1 MQAEY
6 IALKA
11 YLIKQLVMTTSIA
24 ISRFNSPVS
33 NSSKQSATAAV
44 SPVVIFDSRVE
55 DLSALLSGI
64 QSGVNA
70 YVLTPER
77 DGIEQITEILQQ
89 QPTASLTLVAHGFP
103 GGLQLGAGSLN
114 LDTLQCYSS
123 QLQTWFGV
131 IEAPQLTLLACSV
144 AAGDAGAE
152 FIERLQS
159 LSQAKITASARP
171 VGKGVRP
178 SAAASL
184 FAANT
189 LNSYQATL
197 NWEVVSNA
205 EFSEE
210 QISYTDLEVD
220 GDTPYVVYTNKNDNR
235 LVVQKLEDNQ
245 WVSVGTP
252 EVDARGFTFNTDIE
266 LSGGV
271 PYVANIDD
279 TTRKTAVIKFEGGSW
294 TAVGDVGFSA
304 GRPEYIDLE
313 IDDNGTPYLLYK
325 DIRQGGKAVLK
336 KFVDGAWITV
346 GPEEGFSEGEI
357 TSVDGTDPLDLNII
371 DNIPYAI
378 YNYADGVGGTQVIV
392 KAFIDNSWV
401 TVGNE
406 GFASGAVR
414 SPNLEP
420 YNGIPYLVYS
430 DPENGD
436 RATVKVL
443 ENGSWVTVG
452 NTTASP
458 GDALSPDLEFDSAGT
473 PYVVYADPRIEGKAT
488 VMKFDGEAWVSV
500 GEKRF
505 FSKVFVN
512 HTDMAFD
519 SNGIPYVLYQRNN
532 QPTVQKLPD
541 NVVADIIAPTLISIT
556 RQTPAV
562 ADTSDD
568 ILVFQAVFSEEVQGV
583 DAADFLIDGTSTAG
597 VTAVEQVDAT
607 TYNITVSGGDLADFN
622 GIVGLNLVAT
632 SDITDLAANGLT
644 IVEPAIDETYQV
656 SNELPPGPEPEPEPE
671 PEPGPKPEPG
681 TPPVSAILTPLSE
694 LDVVEITALGSAKSL
709 NLKTKSSNI
718 SEEASEVKIF
728 SVDETGTRSLIGSF
742 FLLEG
747 GVLPADYSPVFNLK
761 EDTFKAGTLLQ
772 FDLVTD
778 GNIRTATLTSI
789 TETEVSL
796 DFGDGTELVTS
807 LLEDVPAPDLT
818 LNDAAAINLTGL
830 TGMVN
835 VTFTV
840 YREAALDN
848 AVGFYTTD
856 FADGGILT
864 VDPLTGERIL
874 RPGDAGYKEAA
885 LENQLDILL
894 TGENDEA
901 TTFDASITSGGFLGT
916 FVIIDSMDPTVGDL
930 YFSHQGA
937 NLGSSDHIKHLGDNA
952 FGIEDQPGLGDRDF
966 NDLVVQME
974 FTLI

>member
-1 MQAEY
+1 
-6 IALKA
+6 
-11 YLIKQLVMTTSIA
+11 MTTSIA
-24 ISRFNSPVS
+24 TSKFDSPVP
-33 NSSKQSATAAV
+33 NSSKQSVTAAGF
-44 SPVVIFDSRVE
+44 PVVIFDSRVD

-64 QSGVNA
+64 QPGVNA
-70 YVLTPER
+70 HVLTPER

-103 GGLQLGAGSLN
+103 GGLRLGAGSLD
-114 LDTLQCYSS
+114 LDTLQYYSS
-123 QLQTWFGV
+123 QLQNWFGPT
-131 IEAPQLTLLACSV
+131 ETPQLTLLACNV

-152 FIERLQS
+152 FVERLQDRV
-159 LSQAKITASARP
+159 QAKITASARS
-171 VGKGVRP
+171 VGNGVWP
-178 SAAASL
+178 SVAASL
-184 FAANT
+184 FTPNT
-189 LNSYQATL
+189 LHSYQATL

-205 EFSEE
+205 EFSENE
-210 QISYTDLEVD
+210 ISYTDLEVD
-220 GDTPYVVYTNKNDNR
+220 GDTPYVVYTNKDDNQ

-245 WVSVGTP
+245 WVPVGTP

-271 PYVANIDD
+271 PYVAYIDD

-294 TAVGDVGFSA
+294 TAVGDVGFSS

-336 KFVDGAWITV
+336 KFVDGAWTTV
-346 GPEEGFSEGEI
+346 GPDEGFSEGEI
-357 TSVDGTDPLDLNII
+357 TSIDGTDPLDLKII

-378 YNYADGVGGTQVIV
+378 YNYADGVGGNQVIV
-392 KAFIDNSWV
+392 KAFIDNNWV

-406 GFASGAVR
+406 GFAGGAVR
-414 SPNLEP
+414 SPNLES

-430 DPENGD
+430 DPENSD

-452 NTTASP
+452 NSTASP

-505 FSKVFVN
+505 FSKVFVT

-568 ILVFQAVFSEEVQGV
+568 TLVFQAVFSEEVQGV
-583 DAADFLIDGTSTAG
+583 DAADFVLDGTSTAG

-607 TYNITVSGGDLADFN
+607 TYSITVSGGDLADFN
-622 GIVGLNLVAT
+622 GIVGLNLIAT
-632 SDITDLAANGLT
+632 SDITDLAGNGLT

-656 SNELPPGPEPEPEPE
+656 SNELPPGPEPEPEPGPG
-671 PEPGPKPEPG
+671 PEPGPKPGPE
-681 TPPVSAILTPLSE
+681 TPPLSAILTPLSE
-694 LDVVEITALGSAKSL
+694 LNVVEITALGSAKSL
-709 NLKTKSSNI
+709 NLKTETSNI

-761 EDTFKAGTLLQ
+761 EDTFKTGTLLQ

-807 LLEDVPAPDLT
+807 LVAEAPAPDLL

-856 FADGGILT
+856 FADGGIVT
-864 VDPLTGERIL
+864 VDPLTGEKIL

-885 LENQLDILL
+885 LGNQLDILL
-894 TGENDEA
+894 TGENDEV
-901 TTFDASITSGGFLGT
+901 TTFDVSITSGGFLGT

-930 YFSHQGA
+930 YFSHQEA

-952 FGIEDQPGLGDRDF
+952 FGIEDQPGLGDKDF
-966 NDLVVQME
+966 NDLVVQMD
-974 FTLI
+974 FTVI